1 MLPGS
6 QKSGRITKMAVR
18 RDLTV
23 ISKRLKFTLDDRT
36 DTNLIVTLR
45 MHIYRSKSTL
55 DSLKNANVFRWKLS
69 MGAPD

>member
-6 QKSGRITKMAVR
+6 QKSGCITKMAVR